1 MKLKP
6 LYMHISG
13 VVIVLLAIVFISTSC
28 TNDKKTGANTEINK
42 QQMPNDDVHK
52 GKGGMN
58 PSKDNVDKEA
68 VKQFEM
74 LKKEYEANPSD
85 TLKAKAYAQMLAAG
99 HQPQDAIKIFE
110 DILKVDKKRV
120 DVLLLLTMV
129 NYNLQDFNKAE
140 EYTNQ
145 ILKIDKKHSEAL
157 YNSGAIA
164 AAKGD
169 KEKAKKIWEDII
181 RKYPNTKASKYSVMA
196 LNNLK

>member
-1 MKLKP
+1 MKIKP
-6 LYMHISG
+6 LYINMSR
-13 VVIVLLAIVFISTSC
+13 VIIALIVIVFISTSC
-28 TNDKKTGANTEINK
+28 TDDKKTSANTEKNE

-74 LKKEYEANPSD
+74 LKKDYEANPSD
-85 TLKAKAYAQMLAAG
+85 TAKAKAYAQMLVAG
-99 HQPQDAIKIFE
+99 HQPQDGIKILE
-110 DILKVDKKRV
+110 DILKVDKKRI

-145 ILKIDKKHSEAL
+145 ILKLDKKHSEAL